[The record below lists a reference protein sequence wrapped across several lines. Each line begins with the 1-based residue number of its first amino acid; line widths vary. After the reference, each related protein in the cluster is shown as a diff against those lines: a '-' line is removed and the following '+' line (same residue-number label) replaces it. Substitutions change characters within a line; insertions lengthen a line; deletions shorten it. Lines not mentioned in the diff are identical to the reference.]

1 MNDINT
7 QFELSDTP
15 HEQLLEAQRLMA
27 IYKNNAARYY
37 YELSQLG
44 VDKRQILVSHRSRPS
59 QSPGLSQYQAQT
71 LIFNTRFVAYPSV
84 IVMCQS
90 ESDVVTAYQLAV
102 KFNLPVKVRSGGHD
116 HEGECTGNDVVLLD
130 LSGLKTLDVKQDSQ
144 GYVAYIGAGY
154 RFYQLIPILADTE
167 NDSRPALTIPH
178 GTCATVGLAGYI
190 QGGGWGPWTRL
201 HGMCCESLIAAR
213 VLLENGEVIVV
224 NDEHNSDLL
233 WALRG
238 GGALSYGIVLEFTV
252 RAFEI
257 PDEIHRFELHWN
269 TKEANTGHNST
280 FRVLEQ
286 WETAINDENTI
297 ELVGTNLKINAISST
312 STTEKKCF
320 KELQHPC
327 IMYGY
332 WDGSEEELRDFVQQ
346 YFSLGKLKITGTDS
360 KHYYDSALM
369 GHWARNSLYDVRRLS
384 SAADKSKPF
393 APDFDSPAPHKIT
406 SKVVSHQGLSDVGKE
421 QLIRSLTSTLICKES
436 ESLGLFSYV
445 TLGAISGPFYANDTN
460 EKASKRVAFPY
471 TTSQYTIQYQ
481 TWWNEKVYEV
491 EQGQHNPVYN
501 YVNRALDWMEVC
513 RDTDVCGTK
522 GAFISFKDS
531 SIPTREYFQQHYQ
544 CLIKTKE
551 KYSAPYQKLPLNSPP
566 ETGYNHFRS
575 RKTIY

>member
-1 MNDINT
+1 MNDIDT

-15 HEQLLEAQRLMA
+15 HEQLLKAQRLMA
-27 IYKNNAARYY
+27 IYQNNALRYY
-37 YELSQLG
+37 HELYELG
-44 VDKRQILVSHRSRPS
+44 VDKTQILVSHRSRPS

-71 LIFNTRFVAYPSV
+71 LIFNTRFIAYPSV
-84 IVMCQS
+84 IVMCRS
-90 ESDVVTAYQLAV
+90 ETDVVTAYKLAV

-130 LSGLKTLDVKQDSQ
+130 LSGLKTLSVKQDSH
-144 GYVAYIGAGY
+144 GYAANIGAGY
-154 RFYQLIPILADTE
+154 RFYQLIPALADTE
-167 NDSRPALTIPH
+167 NDTRPALTIPH

-213 VLLENGEVIVV
+213 VLLENGEVVVV
-224 NDEHNSDLL
+224 NDKQNSDLL

-238 GGALSYGIVLEFTV
+238 GGPLSYGIVLEFTV

-257 PDEIHRFELHWN
+257 PSEIHRFELHWN
-269 TKEANTGHNST
+269 TKEANTGDNT
-280 FRVLEQ
+280 TYCILEQ
-286 WETAINDENTI
+286 WETVINDKNTI
-297 ELVGTNLKINAISST
+297 ELVGTNLKINAIPST
-312 STTEKKCF
+312 STNNKQCF

-332 WDGSEEELRDFVQQ
+332 WYGNEEKLRDFVKQ
-346 YFSLGKLKITGTDS
+346 YLPSGKLKITGTDS
-360 KHYYDSALM
+360 KNYYDSSLM
-369 GHWARNSLYDVRRLS
+369 GHWGRNSLYDVRRLS
-384 SAADKSKPF
+384 SALDENKPF

-406 SKVVSHQGLSDVGKE
+406 SKVVSSQGLNSVGKE
-421 QLIRSLTSTLICKES
+421 QLIRSLTSTLINENS

-445 TLGAISGPFYANDTN
+445 TLGAISGPFYANDTS

-481 TWWNEKVYEV
+481 TWWNEKIYEV
-491 EQGQHNPVYN
+491 GNFQHNPIYN
-501 YVNRALDWMEVC
+501 YVNRALDWMETC
-513 RDTDVCGTK
+513 RDVYICGTK
-522 GAFISFKDS
+522 GAFISYKDS

-544 CLIKTKE
+544 RLIKTKE
-551 KYSAPYQKLPLNSPP
+551 MYSDLNFKTPTSSRLVV
-566 ETGYNHFRS
+566 GCNHFRS